1 MGFPGGTVI
10 KNPPANAGDARDV
23 GQKDPLKKKMATPVF
38 LPGQFYG
45 QRSLHAIVHRITESD
60 TTEHSH
66 THTHTAIHHCSSAKS
81 QTRLSTHTHTHTPNT
96 TAQVHRVG
104 HD

>member
-45 QRSLHAIVHRITESD
+45 QRSLHALVHRITESD

-66 THTHTAIHHCSSAKS
+66 THAIMLKMSISSMDG
-81 QTRLSTHTHTHTPNT
+81 TNPR
-96 TAQVHRVG
+96 
-104 HD
+104 

>member
-10 KNPPANAGDARDV
+10 KNPPANAGDSRDV

-45 QRSLHAIVHRITESD
+45 QRSLHAIVHRIT
-60 TTEHSH
+60 
-66 THTHTAIHHCSSAKS
+66 KS
-81 QTRLSTHTHTHTPNT
+81 RTRLSTHTHIIMLKMSVSSMDGTNP
-96 TAQVHRVG
+96 R
-104 HD
+104 